1 MAASGPGKGLKE
13 GGSNGALYSTGSN
26 LAYLQ
31 PLQAWFP
38 SSAVKP
44 LRISAFHS
52 ERLKKNV
59 HRAKGFTWCL
69 PELQVPSGEAPEF
82 VFFRSRRKVIQR
94 VTWIVQPVW
103 PEGAS

>member
-13 GGSNGALYSTGSN
+13 GGSNGAPYSTGSR

-38 SSAVKP
+38 GSAVKP
-44 LRISAFHS
+44 VRISTFCS
-52 ERLKKNV
+52 KKWEKKV
-59 HRAKGFTWCL
+59 HGTKGFTWCL

-82 VFFRSRRKVIQR
+82 IFSGVGGRSSR
-94 VTWIVQPVW
+94 
-103 PEGAS
+103 E